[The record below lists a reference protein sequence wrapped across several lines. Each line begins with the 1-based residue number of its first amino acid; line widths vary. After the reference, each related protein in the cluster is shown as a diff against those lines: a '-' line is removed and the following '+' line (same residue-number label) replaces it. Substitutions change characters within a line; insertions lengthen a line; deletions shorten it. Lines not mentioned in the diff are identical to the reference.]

1 MTKKQISELII
12 LLEEVYETNDELL
25 WKEIFYKIEKL
36 VETTDKK

>member
-1 MTKKQISELII
+1 MTKKQISELLT
-12 LLEEVYETNDELL
+12 LLEEVYDTNDELL

>member
-25 WKEIFYKIEKL
+25 WKEIFYKLEKL